1 MQNWGTTMTVYRI
14 RLTDGTTQT
23 LNVARMVAGQEEL
36 LFQSSLN
43 GGWHTSQSWQRGSVD
58 AVRRRIT
65 EVDGSWQWIPVP
77 LEGDD

>member
-1 MQNWGTTMTVYRI
+1 
-14 RLTDGTTQT
+14 
-23 LNVARMVAGQEEL
+23 MVAGQEEL

-43 GGWHTSQSWQRGSVD
+43 GGWHTSQSWQRGSVE